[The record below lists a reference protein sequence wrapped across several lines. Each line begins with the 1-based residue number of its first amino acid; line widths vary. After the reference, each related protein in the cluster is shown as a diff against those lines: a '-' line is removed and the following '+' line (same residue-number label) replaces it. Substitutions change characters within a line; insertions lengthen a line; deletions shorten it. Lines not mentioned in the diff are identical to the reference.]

1 MERAL
6 GDDNHH
12 VRRAA
17 VYSPHFGPQ
26 HLDKFLMDPSPSV
39 RLAAKRKAAEFAET
53 KSN

>member
-6 GDDNHH
+6 GDEHFA

-26 HLDKFLMDPSPSV
+26 HLDKFLPDPSPSV
-39 RLAAKRKAAEFAET
+39 RLAAQRKGEEFKR
-53 KSN
+53 NNLN